1 MRYLTSHTLTTLLVI
16 ILIGTTFQAEAQRS
30 LYQDYKA
37 TRIGDVVTI
46 VLQEN
51 VSGRSETD
59 FENTSNTSGSAQGS
73 ITGNIPNFLPVFG
86 ADASVDYRADDR
98 NTSQQSNLLRGTVS
112 ARVVDITPNGDL
124 LVKGSRKTEI
134 NGEYHSLQIKGFIRT
149 NDIDEENRVP
159 SFRLANAE
167 IIYEKDQSAE
177 NMKKRPGF
185 IKKIAFG
192 LLAIGLGIAA
202 IVK

>member
-1 MRYLTSHTLTTLLVI
+1 MKYSSTLTMLTAI
-16 ILIGTTFQAEAQRS
+16 ILLGTTIQAEAQRS

-46 VLQEN
+46 ILQEN

-59 FENTSNTSGSAQGS
+59 FENTSNTSGSAQGA

-98 NTSQQSNLLRGTVS
+98 NSSQQSNLLRGTVS

-124 LVKGSRKTEI
+124 LIKGSRKTEI
-134 NGEYHSLQIKGFIRT
+134 NGEYHSLQIEGFIRT
-149 NDIDEENRVP
+149 NDIDEANRVP

-192 LLAIGLGIAA
+192 ILAIGLGVAA

>member
-1 MRYLTSHTLTTLLVI
+1 MKYLSTLTMLTAI
-16 ILIGTTFQAEAQRS
+16 ILIGTTIQAEAQRS

-59 FENTSNTSGSAQGS
+59 FENSSNTSGSAQGS
-73 ITGNIPNFLPVFG
+73 IAGNVTNFLPVFG

-98 NTSQQSNLLRGTVS
+98 NSSQQSNLLRGTVS
-112 ARVVDITPNGDL
+112 ARVVDVTPNGDL
-124 LVKGSRKTEI
+124 LIKGSRKTEI
-134 NGEYHSLQIKGFIRT
+134 NGEYHSLMIEGFIRT

-167 IIYEKDQSAE
+167 IIYEKDQSAK

-192 LLAIGLGIAA
+192 ILALGLGIAA

>member
-1 MRYLTSHTLTTLLVI
+1 M
-16 ILIGTTFQAEAQRS
+16 LIGSSFQAEAQRS

-59 FENTSNTSGSAQGS
+59 FKNTSNTSGSAQGS

-86 ADASVDYRADDR
+86 ANASVDYRADDR

-112 ARVVDITPNGDL
+112 ARVVDVTPNGDL
-124 LVKGSRKTEI
+124 LIKGSRKTEI
-134 NGEYHSLQIKGFIRT
+134 NGEYHSLKIKGFIRT

-192 LLAIGLGIAA
+192 LLAIGLGVAA